1 MQKIKEILKK
11 HKTKVTHVQLYRFML
26 NPNHM
31 GGGQLEPCKSSEKCL
46 FSQHNITAYIK
57 TNLTYPC

>member
-31 GGGQLEPCKSSEKCL
+31 GGGDNLSHANLVKSAS
-46 FSQHNITAYIK
+46 F
-57 TNLTYPC
+57 LTIISLLT